1 MASRRFR
8 SRKSVGNMTTNI
20 DARLRYIEK
29 RPAAKRLQAQVVT
42 TDKLPRAAIVT
53 ETIKNLAVVEN
64 SIGTN
69 EISTRTIDANA
80 VTNSELND
88 NAVTNRNITTDAID
102 ARVINANSIIAGK
115 ISADAITAREIQANA
130 ITADE
135 ISANAITADKIS
147 ANSITASLIQGKKI
161 ELKDNL
167 NDVAR
172 VELTAQGLRAVNSA
186 GVNTITFDGSTGRI
200 NATDIIVE
208 NVNATNITA
217 GTLTGRTIR
226 TKDPLT
232 TGGPARVQINGPD
245 ITSTEPRVIDFYG
258 AAGTVLGRIQSSDEV
273 QSPTGSLGNGLILS
287 AGVGFPVVAITVNGG
302 ILASASGGTMLLGG
316 SGISFVSSTTS
327 LSTGVYV
334 GRQSY
339 LGGITVSLGGLTV
352 SGGAVSLTGSNLTG
366 SGNGLAY
373 INSSGTIFRGPF
385 IAGPTGPKGPPGLPG
400 PPGPKGGPG
409 PAGAPGGKSDLR
421 LKQKVAPVGLG
432 LSFINKLT
440 PVSFAW
446 NEQADSVQYGLI
458 AQDVEKLMS
467 SEGIENYG
475 LVFRDENELAPEPGF
490 GPSPVRRIDYN
501 QLISP
506 VIKSIQELSLRVD
519 DLEKITNIRK
529 DKK

>member
-20 DARLRYIEK
+20 DSRLRYIEK

-42 TDKLPRAAIVT
+42 TEKLPRAAVVT

-80 VTNSELND
+80 VTNSELNN

-102 ARVINANSIIAGK
+102 ARTINANAIVAGK

-135 ISANAITADKIS
+135 INAAAITADKIS
-147 ANSITASLIQGKKI
+147 ANAITSSLIQGKKI
-161 ELKDNL
+161 VMQASL
-167 NDVAR
+167 NAVKR
-172 VELTAQGLRAVNSA
+172 VEIDSA
-186 GVNTITFDGSTGRI
+186 GFEAYNESNVITFSTDGATGVL
-200 NATDIIVE
+200 NARALIVE
-208 NVNATNITA
+208 NLNANNINT
-217 GTLTGRTIR
+217 GTLTGRTVQTR
-226 TKDPLT
+226 NPLL
-232 TGGPARVQINGPD
+232 GDPARVTLDGNERTLTVYGNSGTALGVLSALDNDPSFGTGPNLGAPFQNFPRVMLGTKGAILGFSGSNFLGMGFLGVNSLFGGLQMSGKAQFTGGLLVSGTITPGYTVTSSGNVFVAGNMD
-245 ITSTEPRVIDFYG
+245 IT
-258 AAGTVLGRIQSSDEV
+258 
-273 QSPTGSLGNGLILS
+273 GSY
-287 AGVGFPVVAITVNGG
+287 F
-302 ILASASGGTMLLGG
+302 ASGLKG
-316 SGISFVSSTTS
+316 SGT
-327 LSTGVYV
+327 
-334 GRQSY
+334 
-339 LGGITVSLGGLTV
+339 
-352 SGGAVSLTGSNLTG
+352 
-366 SGNGLAY
+366 GLAY

-409 PAGAPGGKSDLR
+409 PAGTPGGKSDLR

-467 SEGIENYG
+467 SEGIKNYG
-475 LVFRDENELAPEPGF
+475 LVFRDENELAPEPGLA
-490 GPSPVRRIDYN
+490 PSPVRRIDYN

>member
-8 SRKSVGNMTTNI
+8 SRKSVGNMTSNI
-20 DARLRYIEK
+20 DSRLRYIEK

-42 TDKLPRAAIVT
+42 TEKLPRAAVIT

-80 VTNSELND
+80 VTNSELNN

-102 ARVINANSIIAGK
+102 ARTIQANSITAGK
-115 ISADAITAREIQANA
+115 IDVDAITAREIQVNA
-130 ITADE
+130 ITANE
-135 ISANAITADKIS
+135 ISANAIVADKIS
-147 ANSITASLIQGKKI
+147 ANAITASLIQGKKI

-172 VELTAQGLRAVNSA
+172 VELTAQGLIAINSA

-208 NVNATNITA
+208 NINATNVTA
-217 GTLTGRTIR
+217 GTLTGRTVR
-226 TKDPLT
+226 TRDPLLGDPARVELDGQNKSMTIYGDSGTKVGFIAAGTYEGGSGLIISNGSSGATPLLSLVPNATALASSTAQALLMQTGLNAISGAPFYAFGGGISTDGNIST
-232 TGGPARVQINGPD
+232 TGGGI
-245 ITSTEPRVIDFYG
+245 F
-258 AAGTVLGRIQSSDEV
+258 GTK
-273 QSPTGSLGNGLILS
+273 
-287 AGVGFPVVAITVNGG
+287 GVG
-302 ILASASGGTMLLGG
+302 
-316 SGISFVSSTTS
+316 TT
-327 LSTGVYV
+327 
-334 GRQSY
+334 
-339 LGGITVSLGGLTV
+339 GGLTAFGSV
-352 SGGAVSLTGSNLTG
+352 TSSAMKGTGT
-366 SGNGLAY
+366 GLAY
-373 INSSGTIFRGPF
+373 VNSTGTLFRGPF
-385 IAGPTGPKGPPGLPG
+385 IAGPTGPIGPPGPAGPKGPPG
-400 PPGPKGGPG
+400 PPGPPG
-409 PAGAPGGKSDLR
+409 PAGAKSDLR
-421 LKQKVAPVGLG
+421 LKQKISPVGLG
-432 LSFINKLT
+432 LNFINKLT

-475 LVFRDENELAPEPGF
+475 LVFRDESELAPEPGLA
-490 GPSPVRRIDYN
+490 PSPVRRIDYY

-519 DLEKITNIRK
+519 HLEDVTNIRK

>member
-8 SRKSVGNMTTNI
+8 SRKSVGNMTSNLES
-20 DARLRYIEK
+20 RLRYIEK

-42 TDKLPRAAIVT
+42 TEKLPRAAVIT

-80 VTNSELND
+80 VTNEELNN

-102 ARVINANSIIAGK
+102 ARVIQANAIVAGK
-115 ISADAITAREIQANA
+115 IDADAITAREIRANA

-135 ISANAITADKIS
+135 INAAAITADKIS
-147 ANSITASLIQGKKI
+147 ANAITVSLIQGKKI

-208 NVNATNITA
+208 NVNATNVTA
-217 GTLTGRTIR
+217 GTLTGRTVR
-226 TKDPLT
+226 TSDPLQ
-232 TGGPARVQINGPD
+232 G
-245 ITSTEPRVIDFYG
+245 
-258 AAGTVLGRIQSSDEV
+258 LGRIQLDGDSRTLSIFGT
-273 QSPTGSLGNGLILS
+273 SGTRLGLMQANED
-287 AGVGFPVVAITVNGG
+287 
-302 ILASASGGTMLLGG
+302 
-316 SGISFVSSTTS
+316 
-327 LSTGVYV
+327 
-334 GRQSY
+334 Q
-339 LGGITVSLGGLTV
+339 SLGGGFVLSGGNSSYPLLSLLPGGSVFGNSPTFNFVTGVASRNAVQGRMAVLSGMDVSGTVFLTSTLTV
-352 SGGAVSLTGSNLTG
+352 GNTATFTGTLRNTNWQG

-373 INSSGTIFRGPF
+373 INSNGSIFRGPF
-385 IAGPTGPKGPPGLPG
+385 IAGPTGPKGPPGPPG
-400 PPGPKGGPG
+400 PPGARGAP
-409 PAGAPGGKSDLR
+409 GAPGGKSDLR
-421 LKQKVAPVGLG
+421 LKQKVSPVGLG

-475 LVFRDENELAPEPGF
+475 LVFRDENELAPEPGLA
-490 GPSPVRRIDYN
+490 PSPVRRIDYN

-519 DLEKITNIRK
+519 ALEDITNIRK
-529 DKK
+529 DG

>member
-1 MASRRFR
+1 
-8 SRKSVGNMTTNI
+8 MTSSI

-42 TDKLPRAAIVT
+42 TEKLPRAAVVT

-80 VTNSELND
+80 VTNSELNN

-147 ANSITASLIQGKKI
+147 ANAITASLIQGKKI

-172 VELTAQGLRAVNSA
+172 VELTAQGLRAVNSS

-208 NVNATNITA
+208 NINATNITA

-232 TGGPARVQINGPD
+232 AGGPARVQINGPD
-245 ITSTEPRVIDFYG
+245 NGGEPRVIDFYG
-258 AAGTVLGRIQSSDEV
+258 EGGTVLGRIQSTEQV
-273 QSPTGSLGNGLILS
+273 QSGQGNLGNGLLLS
-287 AGVGFPVVAITVNGG
+287 AGVGFPVIAITTTGG
-302 ILASASGGTMLLGG
+302 ILASASGGTMLLAN

-334 GRQSY
+334 GKQSY
-339 LGGITVSLGGLTV
+339 LGGINVSLGGLTV

-385 IAGPTGPKGPPGLPG
+385 IAGPTGPAGPKGPPGPIG
-400 PPGPKGGPG
+400 PTGK
-409 PAGAPGGKSDLR
+409 AGAPGGKSDLR

-475 LVFRDENELAPEPGF
+475 LVFRDENELAPEPGLA
-490 GPSPVRRIDYN
+490 PSPVRRIDYN